1 MNGHSNS
8 RMWLRVFGG
17 LRLESAEGPLGGA
30 AAQRHRLGL
39 LAILVA
45 SPGHQLSRDRV
56 LALLWPERDAGQG
69 RTLLNTAIHALRKE
83 LGPDTIRSLGDD
95 LFLDATALESDY
107 TRLDRHSKNG
117 EPDLAVDEYAGPFL
131 DGFHLPASE
140 LFDEWQ
146 GQVRERVHTHVTRLL
161 DILVSETTN
170 PAQQLRWTERRA
182 HHEPHSARAA
192 LGHMRALIQA
202 GDRSAAI
209 EFAQRFHQR
218 LATDLEAGP
227 DPTVRALE
235 TELRQHAD
243 AVPIAVVPSQPTASD
258 SAPATR
264 ATRRIRGRPRLIS
277 AGVVAATVA
286 VVTLAVA
293 QVRDAGSTPAPA
305 VQTTVAVMPF
315 EVRGQP
321 DLDYLGAGVMD
332 LLSARLNG
340 MGPVS
345 TIDPAALMQF
355 VEAHGAGSEP
365 VLARARRTAAAFSA
379 DRVIVGS
386 IVALG
391 DHRLEVR
398 AAIHDPT
405 GQREAEVLASGDAS
419 RLTALLDDVA
429 RRLLAEQLRG
439 IRGAIPSLAALTTES
454 LGALREYLEGEES
467 MRRGEFLAAV
477 DHFQRAVRIDT
488 AFALGFFRL
497 GQARERLPGLQRA
510 WWERQVDLTAAR
522 LADRLPVFERELV
535 ATAAMPN
542 GRALPVLRRLV
553 SGRPSSAEAWYRLGV
568 ALNHDAAARGVGNAD
583 AVDALRRALVLDRRL
598 PGATRA
604 LAFALARAGH
614 FGEVMRI
621 ASDPATPA
629 SDALLARTLHA
640 FGTGDAGGMRASL
653 AALGTAPEPA
663 IREAAASVTTLT
675 RRPDRARPIYELLVA
690 SHRPVEVRWIAR
702 TRLADLA
709 MAEGRWREAR
719 LQITLAD
726 SLVNGR
732 HLGKRARLAILP
744 GSPVSDAEA
753 ELVRVEQL
761 EWFRRGRSP
770 EGPRRTAPGLAY
782 NAGMISASR
791 GDTLGI
797 REAIQALETLV
808 GTPDETR
815 LPMLRGSLEA
825 EIAWIA
831 GDPRRVIALL
841 TDVIDPNA
849 NQRYRLAS
857 AYEAVGDV
865 ESALQWYQSYP
876 DLDLNAPNQLG
887 WRAASLRRMSALYEQ
902 LGDTQSART
911 RREEF
916 LRLWGDADLD
926 VQPVVDS
933 VRSSLGSAPVRS
945 ARSSRQ

>member
-1 MNGHSNS
+1 M
-8 RMWLRVFGG
+8 
-17 LRLESAEGPLGGA
+17 
-30 AAQRHRLGL
+30 

-45 SPGHQLSRDRV
+45 SPVHQLSRDRL
-56 LALLWPERDAGQG
+56 LALLWPERDAVQG

-83 LGPDTIRSLGDD
+83 LGPDTIRSVGDD
-95 LFLDATALESDY
+95 LFLDATVLESDY

-117 EPDLAVDEYAGPFL
+117 EPHLAVDEYAGPFL

-140 LFDEWQ
+140 PFDEWQ

-161 DILVSETTN
+161 DTLVSEATN
-170 PAQQLRWTERRA
+170 PPQQLRWTERRA
-182 HHEPHSARAA
+182 QHEPHSARAA
-192 LGHMRALIQA
+192 LGQMHALIQV

-209 EFAQRFHQR
+209 EFARQFQQR

-235 TELRQHAD
+235 AELRQHAD
-243 AVPIAVVPSQPTASD
+243 EVRIVVVPSQPTASD
-258 SAPATR
+258 FSPEPATR
-264 ATRRIRGRPRLIS
+264 LMRRVRHRPRLTW
-277 AGVVAATVA
+277 AGVAVAAVA

-293 QVRDAGSTPAPA
+293 KVRDAGSTPAAA

-321 DLDYLGAGVMD
+321 DLEYLGAGVMD

-365 VLARARRTAAAFSA
+365 ALARARRTAAAFSA
-379 DRVIVGS
+379 DHVIVGS

-391 DHRLEVR
+391 DNRLEVR

-405 GQREAEVLASGDAS
+405 GQRESEVLASGDAS
-419 RLTALLDDVA
+419 RLTALVDDVA

-439 IRGAIPSLAALTTES
+439 VRGAIPSLAALTTES

-467 MRRGEFLAAV
+467 MRGGEFLAAV

-553 SGRPSSAEAWYRLGV
+553 TSRPSSAEAWYRLGV
-568 ALNHDAAARGVGNAD
+568 ALDNDAAARGVGNAES
-583 AVDALRRALVLDRRL
+583 VDALRRALVLDRRL

-629 SDALLARTLHA
+629 SDALLASTLHA
-640 FGTGDAGGMRASL
+640 FGTGDAAGMRAAL

-675 RRPDRARPIYELLVA
+675 RRPDRARPIYDLLVA
-690 SHRPVEVRWIAR
+690 THRPVEVRWIAH

-709 MAEGRWREAR
+709 MSEGRWHEAR
-719 LQITLAD
+719 RQVAIAD

-732 HLGKRARLAILP
+732 HLGKLSRLAILP
-744 GSPVSDAEA
+744 GSPVSDGEA
-753 ELVRVEQL
+753 ESVRFEQL
-761 EWFRRGRSP
+761 EWFHRGQSP

-797 REAIQALETLV
+797 REAIRALETLV

-825 EIAWIA
+825 EIAWVA

-841 TDVIDPNA
+841 SDVIDPYA

-887 WRAASLRRMSALYEQ
+887 WRASSLLRLSALHDQ
-902 LGDTQSART
+902 RGDTGAARVA
-911 RREEF
+911 REGF
-916 LRLWGDADLD
+916 LQLWGNSDPE
-926 VQPVVDS
+926 VQSMVDS
-933 VRSSLGSAPVRS
+933 VRRAMDPSGQDGAQRK
-945 ARSSRQ
+945 ARGRG